1 MDGERQ
7 PWERQPWDTK
17 QSWQAFRIYLLQ
29 EQPRSLIKALREY
42 QRSIGRE
49 PTQRN
54 TIPGYWKTW
63 SAERGELTWT
73 QRAAAYDDYLAEQER
88 AKWEQRRLALK
99 EQEWEIGSRLLE
111 RGQQMLMFPL
121 SVQKKE
127 EVADADGKQVRSVT
141 IIMPAEWKLGDI
153 PKVVQAGSKLARL
166 SADEPTDIIDW
177 REEARKAGVD
187 PDAFK
192 ESIREIIAQMGG
204 ALHPGSAGGDESD
217 DAVGAAVCD
226 VPEDVLE

>member
-1 MDGERQ
+1 MDGERRL
-7 PWERQPWDTK
+7 WERQPWDTK

-49 PTQRN
+49 PTRRN

-63 SAERGELTWT
+63 SSERGELTWA

-127 EVADADGKQVRSVT
+127 EVADEDGKQVHSVT

-177 REEARKAGVD
+177 HEEARKAGVD

-204 ALHPGSAGGDESD
+204 ALHPGGAGGDEPD
-217 DAVGAAVCD
+217 DGDGEAVCG
-226 VPEDVLE
+226 VSADVLE

>member
-49 PTQRN
+49 PTRRN

-63 SAERGELTWT
+63 SSERGELTWA

-88 AKWEQRRLALK
+88 EKWEKRRLELK
-99 EQEWEIGSRLLE
+99 EQEWEIGSKLLE

-121 SVQKKE
+121 SMQKKE
-127 EVADADGKQVRSVT
+127 EVADADGKQVHSVT

-166 SADEPTDIIDW
+166 SADEPTEIVDW

-204 ALHPGSAGGDESD
+204 AVHPGGAGGGEPDDSD
-217 DAVGAAVCD
+217 GEAICGVS
-226 VPEDVLE
+226 EDVLE